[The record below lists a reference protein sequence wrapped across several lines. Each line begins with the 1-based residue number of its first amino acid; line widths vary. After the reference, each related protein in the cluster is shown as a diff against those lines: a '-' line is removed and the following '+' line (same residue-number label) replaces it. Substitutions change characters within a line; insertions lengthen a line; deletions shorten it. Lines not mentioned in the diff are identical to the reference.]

1 MNYELPKQRMRH
13 PEMTTKGALPG
24 SGLGRPDG
32 ASEPRPSP
40 SGPRGARS
48 SPRAYRCRP
57 RRCHRP
63 GHPSAPHP
71 LGPHWGRPPLLREGA
86 LCRCAA
92 QVRSPW
98 LHEAPAA
105 RDPSAPHLHDG
116 LQIPLSL
123 PSDGFVPIRWPC
135 PALAAPFST
144 PRSYSASRADLRP
157 TQDCTQPTCP
167 GEPSSG
173 LHIEFSNVR
182 HLTQGGWVTF
192 CPMERDPQGPLNP
205 TPESRPRDSGPFW
218 RKGLA
223 ARLRAD
229 SKVGV
234 CASEVH
240 GQRLTRHGAPDRSQG
255 SGPSWGCALK
265 LCMWPLGTQ
274 AEWALTCLPPAAGP
288 PPLGLVSSARRGQ

>member
-40 SGPRGARS
+40 SGPRGAGS
-48 SPRAYRCRP
+48 SPRSYHCKP

-71 LGPHWGRPPLLREGA
+71 LGPHRGRPPLLREGA

-105 RDPSAPHLHDG
+105 RDPSAPHLHDC

-123 PSDGFVPIRWPC
+123 PSDPFIQIRWPR

-144 PRSYSASRADLRP
+144 PRSYSVSRADLCP
-157 TQDCTQPTCP
+157 TQDCTQPVCP
-167 GEPSSG
+167 GELSSG

-182 HLTQGGWVTF
+182 HLAQDGESLSVLWRETPRVPSTPHQRTGPETVAHSGGRDWQQGSEQIRKSVCVPPRCVGS
-192 CPMERDPQGPLNP
+192 
-205 TPESRPRDSGPFW
+205 SRPDMGHQTD
-218 RKGLA
+218 L
-223 ARLRAD
+223 
-229 SKVGV
+229 
-234 CASEVH
+234 
-240 GQRLTRHGAPDRSQG
+240 
-255 SGPSWGCALK
+255 
-265 LCMWPLGTQ
+265 
-274 AEWALTCLPPAAGP
+274 
-288 PPLGLVSSARRGQ
+288 RGQGRCGGVP